1 MKIFFVFL
9 GIAVMFF
16 LLKDS
21 SFSKKKKSEKKER
34 EKKKKKKKRRTCR
47 SYLRERERERE
58 RRCAALKW
66 RGRRVRSPALPK
78 RSTTIC
84 LLLLR
89 ALLLLLLEEFP
100 RKRERKRERERE
112 NDEKRHEDDGGDDV
126 VVNGDNSSP
135 RPFRSHLRALN
146 DFGAG
151 LIGRR
156 KCMRQVSSSVSLLS
170 RLERVRSLEGH
181 RGCVNCCSFT
191 QDGNTLITGSDDT
204 SIKLWNW
211 RSGVLD
217 STLPTLHSG
226 NVFQA
231 RQLLHGM
238 SDWIVSC
245 AADGQVQLHSMEGG
259 GEASL
264 VLGFHTGRAHKISLN
279 PVDANTFLSCGE
291 DGLVLSYDTRSKSSR
306 QVVAF
311 FSERGRRVPLNSVV
325 HNPLDPNKFALA
337 GGDNFVRIYDAR
349 MLPNPIEKLTP
360 FTDETKR
367 IGLHITCLEYSS
379 VGELLATYSEDF
391 IYLWSNRHDQEVD
404 RPKKFSGH
412 LNCETVKG
420 VSFFGPND
428 DFVLSGSDDG
438 HVFIWSKD
446 TCKLLQLLK
455 ADKDI
460 VNCLTPHPDLT
471 TLTLA
476 TSGTMMM
483 IMMMIM
489 MMLVGFIQFFF

>member
-1 MKIFFVFL
+1 MRGVEMEGKTCEVSR
-9 GIAVMFF
+9 
-16 LLKDS
+16 S
-21 SFSKKKKSEKKER
+21 SETFDDHLSSSSSRSSSASAGGVSEEER
-34 EKKKKKKKRRTCR
+34 E
-47 SYLRERERERE
+47 
-58 RRCAALKW
+58 
-66 RGRRVRSPALPK
+66 
-78 RSTTIC
+78 
-84 LLLLR
+84 
-89 ALLLLLLEEFP
+89 EE
-100 RKRERKRERERE
+100 RERERE

-489 MMLVGFIQFFF
+489 MMLFGFFQFFF